1 MKITHTT
8 TILRNTFSCGVK
20 KLLRTIPTAKRPV
33 PLEMAAADTP
43 PFQMRQCANPLI
55 TWRLM
60 GRQWILVEKK
70 EDASGPKESPGN
82 TEIGIGLGIPSPPP
96 PTFL

>member
-1 MKITHTT
+1 
-8 TILRNTFSCGVK
+8 
-20 KLLRTIPTAKRPV
+20 
-33 PLEMAAADTP
+33 MAAADTP
-43 PFQMRQCANPLI
+43 PFQMRQCVNPLI

-96 PTFL
+96 LFCSRWGSLKKARVGDVPIDPVAKKYSSGNYPGI